1 MSKVSAVA
9 GRLNQEELESNYK
22 GHKKFIL
29 GRIKKAI
36 HAAQTEQKTY
46 EALAT
51 KHRATHSKIDI
62 MEIFAGSG
70 TVSKTAVRYGLT
82 ATTPIDYNTGY
93 DLSQPDSQV
102 ACDRMLQTLR
112 PLFLLASIH
121 RTPRLVMQENMN
133 YNTRPELLEQLR
145 EEERP
150 IVEKTMDWCKR
161 QHSEGR
167 FYLIENPNN
176 SRLWEE
182 PSVVAMLQ
190 ETNGMVTTCHSGAY
204 GATNSKGQKIK
215 KTFKFASNNKDIL
228 YYLSEKLNAEELA
241 QCIPLQGKEVTLSQ
255 HYPDGSRFRRPVELA
270 LFFYGYPDM
279 IDENIGIP
287 GEEAEQRQMEEEFA
301 EPNPTREIF
310 HEEITFPN
318 TSGVDKSIK
327 MATSRMHK
335 NMGHLPPN
343 EMIKLLAL
351 NGITSDQV
359 IKCIKAMRCS
369 ACQRA
374 KGLHWPNPATS
385 TPQYLGQFADNVQ
398 ADIFYLRDMTTE
410 NYSILGIIC
419 EATHLH
425 TAIRLPSRR
434 PRDVY
439 ESFRTAWLQHFG
451 FPMRLSVDDDGA
463 FKAEFDD
470 RMTEGGTH
478 LNVIAPEAHHQ
489 LGTIERHNGTLRM
502 LLERIVD
509 STPCTC
515 GEDIDNALI
524 AATQAK
530 NSATWSS
537 GRPPYIAAFGRIPRF
552 GTDLLS
558 DPRAL
563 ISGSTE
569 TQQQAALMRAE
580 ALKTLAE
587 ASASSTLRRA
597 LLRKTNEV
605 DDYEPTPG
613 SLLAYWRWTVR
624 SHRKRGGYRI
634 ARFLGRDPD
643 GRNYWVQSG
652 SQTLRVA
659 RNQIRNVFGYE
670 QYIPTRQDVDAL
682 KLAEE
687 NIRSDQIQD
696 DFVPEEVDIT
706 PAEAAELEF
715 QDA

>member
-1 MSKVSAVA
+1 
-9 GRLNQEELESNYK
+9 
-22 GHKKFIL
+22 
-29 GRIKKAI
+29 
-36 HAAQTEQKTY
+36 
-46 EALAT
+46 
-51 KHRATHSKIDI
+51 
-62 MEIFAGSG
+62 
-70 TVSKTAVRYGLT
+70 
-82 ATTPIDYNTGY
+82 
-93 DLSQPDSQV
+93 
-102 ACDRMLQTLR
+102 
-112 PLFLLASIH
+112 
-121 RTPRLVMQENMN
+121 
-133 YNTRPELLEQLR
+133 
-145 EEERP
+145 
-150 IVEKTMDWCKR
+150 
-161 QHSEGR
+161 
-167 FYLIENPNN
+167 
-176 SRLWEE
+176 
-182 PSVVAMLQ
+182 
-190 ETNGMVTTCHSGAY
+190 
-204 GATNSKGQKIK
+204 
-215 KTFKFASNNKDIL
+215 
-228 YYLSEKLNAEELA
+228 
-241 QCIPLQGKEVTLSQ
+241 
-255 HYPDGSRFRRPVELA
+255 
-270 LFFYGYPDM
+270 M

-374 KGLHWPNPATS
+374 KGLHRPNPATS

-410 NYSILGIIC
+410 NYPILGIIC

-470 RMTEGGTH
+470 KMTEGGTH

-515 GEDIDNALI
+515 REDIDNALI

-563 ISGSTE
+563 ISGSTMAE

-696 DFVPEEVDIT
+696 DFVPEEVDIP

-715 QDA
+715 QDAEFPELIMPAAKLNSWYPAVKLD